1 MPDAQDVDGNSARQR
16 KENFLYSSVYVYD
29 YDDH

>member
-1 MPDAQDVDGNSARQR
+1 MPDARDVCNVARQR
-16 KENFLYSSVYVYD
+16 KEDFLYPSVYVYD